1 MWPWAL
7 CKNTVLTPRRG
18 GKVYVCFMVLDLKSR
33 LEWLVLLPDVLG
45 HEIPPDKSKR

>member
-7 CKNTVLTPRRG
+7 CKDTVLTHGSG

-33 LEWLVLLPDVLG
+33 LEWLVLLPDVLE
-45 HEIPPDKSKR
+45 HDIPPDKIR